1 MGIKLRTLLAGG
13 LAATLAL
20 HVQACSSDPSGPG
33 EGESRIQIL
42 VTDAPSDYIA
52 EAVIWVSH
60 VYLQGGGEDNA
71 PRVDLFND
79 PENPVSFDLLELQ
92 DGVTADL
99 TPPVD
104 VDASTYRQLRIIV
117 DSARVTLID
126 GMTFNDGTTSKLL
139 FVPSGSQ
146 SGIKVTLLAA
156 IEADEGEETTLVVD
170 FDVDQNFVI
179 QGNPE
184 TPAGI
189 NGILFTPVL
198 RELRREDSSA

>member
-1 MGIKLRTLLAGG
+1 MGMKLRTLLAGG
-13 LAATLAL
+13 LAAAVAL
-20 HVQACSSDPSGPG
+20 QVQACSSDPSGPG
-33 EGESRIQIL
+33 DGESRIQIL

-60 VYLQGGGEDNA
+60 VYVQGGGEDNA
-71 PRVDLFND
+71 PAVDLFND
-79 PENPVSFDLLELQ
+79 PENPKSFDLLELQ
-92 DGVTADL
+92 NGITAEL

-104 VDASTYRQLRIIV
+104 VDASTYQQLRIVV
-117 DSARVTLID
+117 DSARVTLVE
-126 GMTFNDGTTSKLL
+126 GMTFSDGSTSKLL

-146 SGIKVTLLAA
+146 SGIKVTLSAPIDA
-156 IEADEGEETTLVVD
+156 EEGEETTLVVD

-198 RELRREDSSA
+198 RELRRE